1 MNDRIMAWVM
11 VGIFAANVAVLVVPL
26 LVLRDHGMENG
37 PFRPRRCD
45 RLFGL
50 TSTLGV
56 IMSALD
62 DALARF
68 SAFVRDVADKLT
80 GAKADNDAQTAK
92 LAELQARLDGA
103 LADDAADK
111 ASIAAL
117 QDEVN
122 TLQDRVAA
130 QINAAVDAVSKA
142 AAEQPVAVEP
152 VAGDD
157 LVVVEDP
164 EAPVEG

>member
-1 MNDRIMAWVM
+1 MTTEDLTVTLGCVGILATLM
-11 VGIFAANVAVLVVPL
+11 VGLHALSKADVPVAKGEARCCRVLAAAQK
-26 LVLRDHGMENG
+26 
-37 PFRPRRCD
+37 
-45 RLFGL
+45 
-50 TSTLGV
+50 LGAT

-142 AAEQPVAVEP
+142 AAEEPVAVEP

>member
-1 MNDRIMAWVM
+1 
-11 VGIFAANVAVLVVPL
+11 
-26 LVLRDHGMENG
+26 
-37 PFRPRRCD
+37 
-45 RLFGL
+45 
-50 TSTLGV
+50 
-56 IMSALD
+56 MSALD

-68 SAFVRDVADKLT
+68 SAFVKDVADKLT

-142 AAEQPVAVEP
+142 AAEQPMAEQPVEPVAVEP
-152 VAGDD
+152 VVSDD